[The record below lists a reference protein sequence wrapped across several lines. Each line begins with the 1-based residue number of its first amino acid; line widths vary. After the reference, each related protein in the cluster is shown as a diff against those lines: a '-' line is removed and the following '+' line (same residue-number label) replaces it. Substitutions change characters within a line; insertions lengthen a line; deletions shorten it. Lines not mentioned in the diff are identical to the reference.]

1 MWADQR
7 VGRLWAR
14 MPAYAA
20 STDKTCIVKIKFHE
34 EARHGKSFEGL
45 LNRYFGDELKMEEFE
60 TKLSDFAKKLG
71 LA

>member
-1 MWADQR
+1 MRADQR
-7 VGRLWAR
+7 VGRLWAW

-45 LNRYFGDELKMEEFE
+45 LKRYFADELKMEAFNK
-60 TKLSDFAKKLG
+60 KLEDIAKKLG
-71 LA
+71 L

>member
-14 MPAYAA
+14 MPAHAA

-34 EARHGKSFEGL
+34 EARHGKSFKGL
-45 LNRYFGDELKMEEFE
+45 LKRYFADELKREEFNK
-60 TKLSDFAKKLG
+60 KLEDVAKKLG
-71 LA
+71 L